1 MERELVPGRTCGTCN
16 ACCISLTI
24 DDPELQKPQG
34 YRCRNARRDA
44 SCAIYESR
52 PQTCRSFFCGWRQL
66 KWVHESLRP
75 DVSHVLV
82 RLRRSIGRDG
92 VRQVGVA
99 FMLLDRAA
107 LKAEGLAESVAAGV
121 AAGIPVYLNVP
132 GPPGYTSAIAQIN
145 DVLAGAVLTK
155 DRAGLL
161 DVLRQAV
168 AKAKSGKFVPI
179 VMGQG
184 VEKRTCAGNG
194 GEAQESADML
204 GDRL

>member
-1 MERELVPGRTCGTCN
+1 MEGELVPGRACGTCN

-24 DDPELQKPQG
+24 DDPDLQKPQG
-34 YRCRNARRDA
+34 YRCRNAQRDA

-75 DVSHVLV
+75 DASHVLV

-145 DVLAGAVLTK
+145 DVLASAVLTK
-155 DRAGLL
+155 DREGVL

-179 VMGQG
+179 VMG
-184 VEKRTCAGNG
+184 G
-194 GEAQESADML
+194 GRRPRRGEQASGEQESADML
-204 GDRL
+204 GDRLS